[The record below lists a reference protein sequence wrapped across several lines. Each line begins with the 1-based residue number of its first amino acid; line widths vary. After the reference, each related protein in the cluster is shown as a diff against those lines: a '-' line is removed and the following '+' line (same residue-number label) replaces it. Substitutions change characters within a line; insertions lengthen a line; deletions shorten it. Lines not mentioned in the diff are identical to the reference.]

1 MKGLFR
7 IHKDISSTKG
17 IVRPFR
23 TTTISSSSFLNFGS
37 ARNKHFIIVQWPN
50 SDVTVRADEPKTL
63 KEQHEMLH
71 DIAEYA
77 ESQTQRIYNLQTVD
91 SKRSQLEFSQQ
102 PSRLLDSI
110 LSEKESDKS
119 VLLEQS
125 LPSTYNKQ
133 LNLITLIDRSPVD
146 DANQWNKLIKIQEEK
161 IMKQIKQQKQQQQ
174 KQKTSPKDMQ
184 QQQQQQ
190 TIEEDEHGS
199 PIVK

>member
-1 MKGLFR
+1 VYL
-7 IHKDISSTKG
+7 IH
-17 IVRPFR
+17 
-23 TTTISSSSFLNFGS
+23 FLNVGS

-71 DIAEYA
+71 DIAQYA

-125 LPSTYNKQ
+125 PPSTYSKQ

-146 DANQWNKLIKIQEEK
+146 DSNQWNKLIKIQEEK

-174 KQKTSPKDMQ
+174 QKQKTSPKNMQ

-190 TIEEDEHGS
+190 QQKTIEEDEHGS
-199 PIVK
+199 PIVKQS